1 MHAAVMSELGDWRR
15 LATDSPPWSPQE
27 GALLVV
33 AAHPDDEIL
42 GAGGLIRTWAVR
54 GAEVNVLSV
63 SDGEAAEPSRP
74 HLGPIRREE
83 LTEALRKLCPTH
95 VSVTRLGLPDGRVTG
110 HENRLRNAILSLA
123 RGKVTI
129 IAPYE
134 RDGHADHEVIGQ
146 VCLEFARSHQLA
158 IARYAI
164 RAWQHAGAVGLGAP
178 RFGKFVLSDDAQRAK
193 CRALGCFRSQ
203 LDGLDLGA
211 LPKGY
216 EAFLL

>member
-1 MHAAVMSELGDWRR
+1 MQAAVMSEQRDWRQ
-15 LATDSPPWSPQE
+15 LAASSPAWSPGE

-33 AAHPDDEIL
+33 APHPDDEIL

-63 SDGEAAEPSRP
+63 SDGEAAEPNRRG
-74 HLGPIRREE
+74 LGTIRREE

-95 VSVTRLGLPDGRVTG
+95 VSVTRLGLPDGRLTG

-134 RDGHADHEVIGQ
+134 GGGHPDDAAVGV
-146 VCLEFARSHQLA
+146 VCQEFARAHQVP

-164 RAWQHAGAVGLGAP
+164 RAWHRAAAAGLRAARWG
-178 RFGKFVLSDDAQRAK
+178 RFVLSDDARRAK
-193 CRALGCFRSQ
+193 SRALDCFRSQ
-203 LDGLDLGA
+203 LDGLDLDL
-211 LPKGY
+211 LPKAY
-216 EAFLL
+216 EAFVL